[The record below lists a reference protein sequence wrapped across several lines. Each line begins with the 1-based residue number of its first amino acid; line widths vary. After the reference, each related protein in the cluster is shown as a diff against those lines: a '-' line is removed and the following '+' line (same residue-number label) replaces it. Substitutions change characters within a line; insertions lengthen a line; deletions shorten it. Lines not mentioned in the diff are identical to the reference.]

1 MPNNTGV
8 AIILG
13 GLTFVLGFALVWRI
27 WWLCALSLLAIIALV
42 IYRSFKGDPG
52 YIITAAELE
61 KMEKGAMH
69 REAQVGKQRHQ
80 AGSGVLGEAIAY
92 ERSDLP
98 PLASQPSSSVG
109 LDHHRS

>member
-27 WWLCALSLLAIIALV
+27 WWLCILSLLAIMALV

-61 KMEKGAMH
+61 EMEKDAMR
-69 REAQVGKQRHQ
+69 REAQIGKQHYRV
-80 AGSGVLGEAIAY
+80 GGGVLGDAIAY

-98 PLASQPSSSVG
+98 PLASQPGSSVG
-109 LDHHRS
+109 LDHRS

>member
-8 AIILG
+8 AIVLG

-27 WWLCALSLLAIIALV
+27 WWLCAFSLLAIIALV

-61 KMEKGAMH
+61 QMEKAAMR
-69 REAQVGKQRHQ
+69 REAGIGKQQHRV
-80 AGSGVLGEAIAY
+80 GGGVLGGGN
-92 ERSDLP
+92 SL
-98 PLASQPSSSVG
+98 
-109 LDHHRS
+109 